1 MYRTFKG
8 LAMNDETNLDI
19 LDQTTLGESAG
30 EVQLR
35 GKEEMAWAAQRL
47 ALQAQRSVDI
57 FTRDLD
63 APLYDRLEFLD
74 ALRGFALRSQYCKVR
89 ILLQE
94 LETPQRNDHR
104 LILLY
109 RRLPSRF
116 EIRHVHVDHA
126 EHPESFLIADR
137 MGYLH
142 RRFFNEYE
150 GTIDFAG
157 KRRAE
162 LLGRFFDEVWDKSEA
177 DYILR
182 GI

>member
-1 MYRTFKG
+1 MS
-8 LAMNDETNLDI
+8 DENNLDI

-30 EVQLR
+30 EVQLHGR
-35 GKEEMAWAAQRL
+35 EEMAWAALRL
-47 ALQAQRSVDI
+47 TQQAQRTLDI
-57 FTRDLD
+57 FTHDLD
-63 APLYDRLEFLD
+63 APLYDRLDFLD
-74 ALRGFALRSQYCKVR
+74 ALRQFAIRSKNSRVR

-94 LETPQRNDHR
+94 LETPQRSDHR

-116 EIRHVHVDHA
+116 EVRHCHPDHA
-126 EHPESFLIADR
+126 EHPENFLLADR

-142 RRFFNEYE
+142 RRFFEEYA
-150 GTIDFAG
+150 GTLDFAG
-157 KRRAE
+157 KRRAD

>member
-1 MYRTFKG
+1 MSEGNT
-8 LAMNDETNLDI
+8 LDI
-19 LDQTTLGESAG
+19 LDQTTLGISAA

-35 GKEEMAWAAQRL
+35 GREEMAWAAQRL
-47 ALQAQRSVDI
+47 TQQANRTLEI

-74 ALRGFALRSQYCKVR
+74 ALRQFAIRSKNSRVR
-89 ILLQE
+89 ILLQD
-94 LETPQRNDHR
+94 LEAPQRGDHR
-104 LILLY
+104 LVLLY

-116 EIRHVHVDHA
+116 EIRHCHPDHA
-126 EHPESFLIADR
+126 EHPENFLIADR
-137 MGYLH
+137 VGYLH
-142 RRFFNEYE
+142 RRAFEDYS
-150 GTIDFAG
+150 GILDFAG
-157 KRRAE
+157 KRKAD